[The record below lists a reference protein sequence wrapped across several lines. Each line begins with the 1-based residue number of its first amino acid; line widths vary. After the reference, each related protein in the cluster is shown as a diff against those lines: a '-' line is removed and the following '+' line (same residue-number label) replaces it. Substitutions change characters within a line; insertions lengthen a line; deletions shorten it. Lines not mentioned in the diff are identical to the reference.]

1 MSIERIRS
9 ENDKVNYEVLYS
21 ILMDIIS
28 NEEVDKKDE

>member
-1 MSIERIRS
+1 MSIEIIRS

-28 NEEVDKKDE
+28 EEEVNKDE